1 MTHLIDITQGW
12 CPECREP
19 FLVVPNTPNLA
30 LLAIK
35 QEFEE
40 YQSLRAAEEAELRR
54 QVAEERRLL
63 ARERAE
69 LDRRRTLSRPMV
81 DFLHSDSPPPRS
93 SIGPRHRPIPRL
105 RRPEVVA
112 TVRHTAVA
120 ESVPGH
126 RPQHPT
132 VSRLGKP
139 VLFGLTRAPGCACWS
154 PYHPRKKN
162 KEAHPCD

>member
-81 DFLHSDSPPPRS
+81 DFFHSDSPPPTFKHWPQASTDPPSSATGSGSDRQAYRGGGKRPRPSSTAPDGESSRKTSPFRS
-93 SIGPRHRPIPRL
+93 NKS
-105 RRPEVVA
+105 
-112 TVRHTAVA
+112 
-120 ESVPGH
+120 PGVCLLE
-126 RPQHPT
+126 PL
-132 VSRLGKP
+132 S
-139 VLFGLTRAPGCACWS
+139 S
-154 PYHPRKKN
+154 PKK
-162 KEAHPCD
+162 K